1 LPLPP
6 PTTQPRQFLRWSS
19 GRLPVSHPPIAIQS
33 VAQHLL
39 ALVVAAFSWLAP
51 APSSNSVPTVGTPVC
66 VDLGQNQAGVCYGT
80 NSP

>member
-1 LPLPP
+1 MNILVVI
-6 PTTQPRQFLRWSS
+6 FM
-19 GRLPVSHPPIAIQS
+19 A
-33 VAQHLL
+33 LL